1 LDSKP
6 EKWRAEAATPD
17 FSATANDNG
26 NDLGL
31 ALDHIGLNSLRNI
44 YRGYNMLD
52 SDAGYFMTRGNLI

>member
-1 LDSKP
+1 MDSKP
-6 EKWRAEAATPD
+6 GNWRAEAATPD

-31 ALDHIGLNSLRNI
+31 ALDHIGLNSLRS
-44 YRGYNMLD
+44 RGYNMLD